1 MWWWASARNGYT
13 AQPGTVMSRE
23 TDNAFATGIQACANK
38 ASLSYIT
45 RRLSFVFSTTL
56 CPPSSRLRER
66 GRVFL
71 FTTSESGL
79 QASLS
84 LATLALFQGHDGF
97 LDSSE
102 SHIPRNK
109 ISFTLPSPC
118 SFDMQVSRPMLLRAK
133 LSSSTT
139 ALLASCSIDPDF
151 LKDRLE

>member
-1 MWWWASARNGYT
+1 
-13 AQPGTVMSRE
+13 MSRE
-23 TDNAFATGIQACANK
+23 TDNAFATGIQAYANK

-102 SHIPRNK
+102 SHIPSNK
-109 ISFTLPSPC
+109 IFCRNVFPYE
-118 SFDMQVSRPMLLRAK
+118 Q
-133 LSSSTT
+133 
-139 ALLASCSIDPDF
+139 
-151 LKDRLE
+151 